1 MFPSMDDGIG
11 SSGAHPGVATLRSF
25 AWLTGL
31 LEAEGT
37 FLRPPPSSPRHPV
50 IRCSMT
56 DRDVVERV
64 AAMFGTKV
72 HTIEKRTYRTAYFAS
87 IKGSRAVALMRDLR
101 PGMGARRSKAI
112 GAALTAYAA
121 PDRKLS
127 FTKAEAIRAAY
138 ASGQSV
144 SALAR
149 EYGVRRATIRP
160 ILKRRIYREPMN
172 TPWRAEAGWLP
183 PDVPNG
189 TLVGIDSLDFC
200 WLAGWLE
207 GEGSFV
213 APPPSDPR
221 RPRIV
226 GSTRD
231 RDVIDRV
238 GRLLRIKPQSK
249 YDLRAEE
256 RGWSPTYT
264 VLKQGGGAVM
274 LMLEVAPIMGRRRS
288 GQITAALDAAAEAK
302 NGGAASRTRVRSRE
316 RTASTGIAGA

>member
-1 MFPSMDDGIG
+1 MDEGISG
-11 SSGAHPGVATLRSF
+11 SGAHPAVATLRSF

-64 AAMFGTKV
+64 AVMFGTTVLAIDKG
-72 HTIEKRTYRTAYFAS
+72 RYRTEYATTIRA
-87 IKGSRAVALMRDLR
+87 SRAVALMGDLR
-101 PGMGARRSKAI
+101 GGMGARRAAAI
-112 GAALTAYAA
+112 DAAVSAHIG

-127 FTKAEAIRAAY
+127 FDKAEAIRAAY
-138 ASGQSV
+138 ASGRSV

-149 EYGVRRATIRP
+149 DYGVRRATIRP
-160 ILKRRIYREPMN
+160 ILKRRIYRQPMN
-172 TPWRAEAGWLP
+172 RPWRLEQAWLP
-183 PDVPNG
+183 SE
-189 TLVGIDSLDFC
+189 IDAAALDIEPIEVC

-207 GEGSFV
+207 GEGSFM

-221 RPRIV
+221 RPRIAGV
-226 GSTRD
+226 SRD

-238 GRLLRIKPQSK
+238 AKSLRISPYAQREPRRLS
-249 YDLRAEE
+249 
-256 RGWSPTYT
+256 RGWSICWR
-264 VLKQGGGAVM
+264 VCKAGGGAVA
-274 LMLEVAPIMGRRRS
+274 LMEALHPLMGTRRTA
-288 GQITAALDAAAEAK
+288 QIDAALSFY
-302 NGGAASRTRVRSRE
+302 GGEGSRTPVCSRE